1 MRDWPPLSADLSACS
16 FVLAE
21 LARPALYGL
30 TIAPRNFAVD
40 ALSFRAP
47 ALTAGLCSVARLGA
61 VHFRFLAR
69 LGSELAD
76 RVRPEALA
84 IGFAAARGATAFGL
98 AIGFGFATGFCGF
111 GGLPCTRMM
120 SPWSS
125 VSEPRY
131 FVVN

>member
-1 MRDWPPLSADLSACS
+1 MTGEKGLDAANRA
-16 FVLAE
+16 FVLDE
-21 LARPALYGL
+21 FNL
-30 TIAPRNFAVD
+30 
-40 ALSFRAP
+40 RAP
-47 ALTAGLCSVARLGA
+47 ALTEGLCNVARLGA